1 MNIAAEPQPKVAT
14 LARAWA
20 ESPNTHT
27 LASAAAAFGCYKFRM
42 AFQPLDWFRNNANG
56 TPLEPRRQFLA
67 GLIVWV
73 LAWLV
78 VWWNQDVRVALSV
91 RATSNQSVPQSSG
104 DPTNTLPEAASKAQQ
119 VLGIKTSSS
128 DAAITWLGTFIGLGL
143 FWGGGLLIYRPLT
156 GWGFCLSW
164 LRRFHTI
171 ERLSL
176 VSATVLTLSAIVL
189 HWFWSHIHAWMV
201 AAAVAIVVL
210 AFAFGWKLPG
220 KKES

>member
-1 MNIAAEPQPKVAT
+1 
-14 LARAWA
+14 
-20 ESPNTHT
+20 
-27 LASAAAAFGCYKFRM
+27 M

-78 VWWNQDVRVALSV
+78 VWWNQDVRAGINV
-91 RATSNQSVPQSSG
+91 RTTSSQSVPQSSNE
-104 DPTNTLPEAASKAQQ
+104 PTPTLTEEAAKTQQ
-119 VLGIKTSSS
+119 VSGLKTGSQGV
-128 DAAITWLGTFIGLGL
+128 AISWLGTAIGLGL

-156 GWGFCLSW
+156 GWGFCLPW
-164 LRRFHTI
+164 LRRFNTI

-176 VSATVLTLSAIVL
+176 VSAAVLTLSAIVL

-210 AFAFGWKLPG
+210 ALAFGWKLPG
-220 KKES
+220 KKQS